1 MIIKNFIKFIKFHK
15 TYLNVYIKVYNLIYV
30 GVLRPPESN
39 IKTAEI
45 TNLNPI
51 HMNNV
56 IYLNTHP
63 ILIHILWGTFSN
75 PVLSTELI
83 HTPKAT
89 VQLDPPSSD
98 VSLHIAHILFIQIC
112 KAINY
117 HKLSGLKTL
126 QWNPNTE
133 IVIQLQGV
141 QWPAWKAYFC
151 YNSLKYDS
159 VDL

>member
-51 HMNNV
+51 HMNNI

-63 ILIHILWGTFSN
+63 IEIHIFWETFPKSV
-75 PVLSTELI
+75 PSTEVIYTTKAAPLI
-83 HTPKAT
+83 KEWYKDSLLLASLEEYAAYS
-89 VQLDPPSSD
+89 VS
-98 VSLHIAHILFIQIC
+98 VSLVEILFASNISMIKQESWC
-112 KAINY
+112 
-117 HKLSGLKTL
+117 
-126 QWNPNTE
+126 
-133 IVIQLQGV
+133 
-141 QWPAWKAYFC
+141 
-151 YNSLKYDS
+151 
-159 VDL
+159 